1 MQMTMREAKA
11 RFSEAANAAA
21 AGESV
26 TITKHGLPFIKLV
39 PVEANGGVDFVRLEE
54 TRAAL
59 GLADGDA
66 SWFDEF
72 ISNPEASRRV
82 LGLED

>member
-21 AGESV
+21 SGEDV
-26 TITKHGLPFIKLV
+26 VITKHGLPFIKIV
-39 PVEANGGVDFVRLEE
+39 PAEPSGGLDFNRLEAV
-54 TRAAL
+54 RAEL
-59 GLADGDA
+59 GVADNNAD
-66 SWFDEF
+66 WFDDF

>member
-11 RFSEAANAAA
+11 RFSEAATAAA
-21 AGESV
+21 NGEPV
-26 TITKHGLPFIKLV
+26 VITKHGQPFIKIV
-39 PVEANGGVDFVRLEE
+39 PADPSGGLDFERLEVL
-54 TRAAL
+54 RAEL
-59 GLADGDA
+59 GVADNNAD
-66 SWFDEF
+66 WFDDF